1 MEAEKRVIS
10 QRYSQTLPI
19 ISEII
24 LENFMSYE
32 YGRIP
37 LKQGINV
44 ITGPNGA
51 GKSTILMGISV
62 ALGQAYTERSR
73 KLSDLIRRGKD
84 IARISLLFNNKIQ
97 NGKRPIPF
105 SKSDTFMLSRY
116 LKSNGTYWYEADYRD
131 MSRSEVS
138 RLFRQFGINP
148 DNLLIIMHQGMVE
161 EFSITSTEE
170 KLKMVEEA
178 VGFEEYREGIF
189 ESQQKLSSLITEET
203 GLSKILENA
212 GQTLEYWKEM
222 HERFLKRKELLQ
234 RKDFLGGE
242 LGWVQ
247 VIKLE
252 DVLHSLRERIEK
264 RRNTLNDV
272 MEKIQRT
279 QELAMNTN
287 TSLEAAQ
294 IEQRKLY
301 FAMIRQER
309 ERSNILARI
318 ETFKETKG
326 FLNSA
331 ISIPEEAL
339 AFSDEDG
346 TRVLSAKI
354 DEIRYTIDSLSSK
367 NNELSAKIK
376 YYDDEIKS
384 IHDDITKGEEHI
396 QSTISKFVSLK
407 VDEALLS
414 VKRKNIEHEIADMER
429 SIKENQEQLNLVI
442 PQAENT
448 IPRIQTDRSPT
459 EVSEEI
465 KIIDAHIK
473 SLGEIAEDTETI
485 YSKFSASYVEF
496 EDKLR
501 VLVENKNKTMSNLEE
516 RKKVWKQTLE
526 NLIEQISPVYQELL
540 SRTSGT
546 GIVRLVEMGDIEKAG
561 LELLVGFRGSPMVV
575 LDAYTQSGG
584 ERGVAVMAFLLS
596 LQQRVLSPFRA
607 VDEFDV
613 HLDPKNREALLKMI
627 FSHIRSKPES
637 QYLVITPSQLTVME
651 SDVHLIFVQNVYSKS
666 SIKMVS

>member
-105 SKSDTFMLSRY
+105 SKSDIFMLSRY

-252 DVLHSLRERIEK
+252 DVLHSLKERIEK

-279 QELAMNTN
+279 QKLAMNTN

-301 FAMIRQER
+301 FAVIRQER

-346 TRVLSAKI
+346 TRLLSAKI

-367 NNELSAKIK
+367 NNELSSKIK

-414 VKRKNIEHEIADMER
+414 VKRKNIEHEITDMER

-465 KIIDAHIK
+465 KIVDAHIK

-607 VDEFDV
+607 IDEFDV